1 MPSSTKVSFL
11 EETVY
16 NVTLAGLRDQ
26 DMQERCLAA
35 AYMKTIGNVTELVKF
50 CSADKAS
57 RIPGYRTIGGLLT
70 SSFQQGKKER
80 VVRQQ
85 KPRQPSL
92 GSPPPAAAAGSLRC
106 LSCSGACRNRATK
119 CRACNVTCRACQR
132 PGHLD
137 NVCPSSRA
145 PGYASRNA
153 ALASETPE
161 KPESE
166 VGTFAFCAIF
176 TELDQAGQ
184 ETLAPQSPSPP
195 ESWGLSTGAEVP
207 VLSAVAFQLTSSLT
221 RPSLSC
227 PSQSPA
233 WALVTKTNATSP
245 GAPLTTDRT
254 LAFQSCSPPEY
265 LS

>member
-1 MPSSTKVSFL
+1 MAPPQPQGCSTPGCKFQSAPKIRTITDALQHLQIHVNKAHPLPAAGAAMPSSTKVSFL

-57 RIPGYRTIGGLLT
+57 RIPGSRTIGGLLT

-166 VGTFAFCAIF
+166 
-176 TELDQAGQ
+176 
-184 ETLAPQSPSPP
+184 
-195 ESWGLSTGAEVP
+195 
-207 VLSAVAFQLTSSLT
+207 
-221 RPSLSC
+221 
-227 PSQSPA
+227 
-233 WALVTKTNATSP
+233 
-245 GAPLTTDRT
+245 
-254 LAFQSCSPPEY
+254 
-265 LS
+265 